1 MERDFTYRVNADD
14 RIVSVNSDWLS
25 FARENQAS
33 HLSVKTVV
41 GRPLSQFVTCKEM
54 QHLYDTI
61 IEKVRRTRRTI
72 VIPFRCD
79 GPTVRRFME
88 LAISSCTDGD
98 VQFTGRLIREEPR
111 EAVSFVDS
119 TVDRTDEFVV
129 MCSWCKRV
137 EASGRWLE
145 VELAVRR
152 LNLFDHKEMPQI
164 THGICGDCAERV
176 LSEID
181 DAR

>member
-61 IEKVRRTRRTI
+61 IDMVRRARRTI

-119 TVDRTDEFVV
+119 TVDRTTSSLLCAAGANVL
-129 MCSWCKRV
+129 KRQG
-137 EASGRWLE
+137 AGWRSSL
-145 VELAVRR
+145 
-152 LNLFDHKEMPQI
+152 Q
-164 THGICGDCAERV
+164 
-176 LSEID
+176 
-181 DAR
+181 

>member
-79 GPTVRRFME
+79 GPTVRRSHS
-88 LAISSCTDGD
+88 ATVYG
-98 VQFTGRLIREEPR
+98 TGHL
-111 EAVSFVDS
+111 
-119 TVDRTDEFVV
+119 V
-129 MCSWCKRV
+129 MH
-137 EASGRWLE
+137 
-145 VELAVRR
+145 RR
-152 LNLFDHKEMPQI
+152 
-164 THGICGDCAERV
+164 
-176 LSEID
+176 
-181 DAR
+181 